1 MPYLRLNMKTTVKY
15 LPTGETFSNRKEAKI
30 GLGHANY
37 NRALKN
43 GELAFITTYSPS
55 DVIL

>member
-1 MPYLRLNMKTTVKY
+1 MKTTVKY